1 MDLQAFQERF
11 GILGR
16 APSLRRAIEQVRQV
30 APTDIAVLFEG
41 ESGVGK
47 EVFAGA
53 LHGLSRRRHRRIV
66 VVNCGAIPEGLI
78 EAELFGAEKGAYTG
92 SVEKRAGYFEE
103 ADGGTLFLDEIGEM
117 PLQAQVRLL
126 RVLETGQYS
135 RVGSSATQ
143 TSDAR
148 VVAATNKDLG
158 AEVEAGRFREDL
170 YYRLSTVV
178 IGIPPLRARREDILP
193 LFDHFVERSAQR
205 YGAARKTLSSGA
217 RDLLT
222 RYGWPGNVR
231 ELRNVA
237 EQTVVLVREDPVPAD
252 ALRPFLRGVSAGA
265 GLVRR
270 PDGPPD
276 ELREREL
283 LYRALGEIRADLR
296 DVRSMVGRLAGDE
309 GAWGAPDRAASDR
322 AGAWGAPPS
331 GPRELPAHAPERRRT
346 DERHR
351 ADTDYIEPEVAYE
364 PPVPA
369 PSEAADTHFEIEDAG
384 AAAAGLGGLPE
395 TFEEALADGLPL
407 PSIEDAE
414 RALIREALRRFDGN
428 RRETAEALGIS
439 ERTLYRKIK
448 DIEDAE

>member
-1 MDLQAFQERF
+1 MDSQAFQERF
-11 GILGR
+11 GIMGR

-30 APTDIAVLFEG
+30 APTDIPVLFEG

-47 EVFAGA
+47 ELFANA

-92 SVEKRAGYFEE
+92 SVERRAGYFEE

-126 RVLETGQYS
+126 RVLETGQFS
-135 RVGSSATQ
+135 RVGSSQTQ

-158 AEVEAGRFREDL
+158 EEVAAGRFREDL

-178 IGIPPLRARREDILP
+178 IRIPPLRARREDVLP
-193 LFDHFVERSAQR
+193 LFERFAERSAER
-205 YGAARKTLSSGA
+205 YGAARKTLAPSA
-217 RDLLT
+217 RDLLG
-222 RYGWPGNVR
+222 RYNWPGNVR

-270 PDGPPD
+270 DAPAEPLGQ
-276 ELREREL
+276 EV
-283 LYRALGEIRADLR
+283 LYRALAEMRSELR
-296 DVRSMVGRLAGDE
+296 EVRTLVGRLAGE
-309 GAWGAPDRAASDR
+309 GEPFRSAWEERGSAWDAPA
-322 AGAWGAPPS
+322 
-331 GPRELPAHAPERRRT
+331 PRELPPAAGGG
-346 DERHR
+346 
-351 ADTDYIEPEVAYE
+351 ADYIEPEVAYE
-364 PPVPA
+364 PPDVYPDA
-369 PSEAADTHFEIEDAG
+369 ADAADTPFEIEP
-384 AAAAGLGGLPE
+384 LGGLPE
-395 TFEEALADGLPL
+395 SLEDALAAGLPL
-407 PSIEDAE
+407 PTIEAAE
-414 RALIREALRRFDGN
+414 ATLIREALRRFDGN
-428 RRETAEALGIS
+428 RRETADALGIS

-448 DIEDAE
+448 DLDED

>member
-30 APTDIAVLFEG
+30 APTEIPVLFEG

-47 EVFAGA
+47 ELFANA

-126 RVLETGQYS
+126 RVLETGQFS
-135 RVGSSATQ
+135 RVGSSQTQ

-158 AEVEAGRFREDL
+158 EEVAAGRFREDL

-178 IGIPPLRARREDILP
+178 IRIPPLRARREDIFP
-193 LFDHFVERSAQR
+193 LFQRFAERSAER
-205 YGAARKTLSSGA
+205 YGAALKTLAPSA
-217 RDLLT
+217 RDLLG
-222 RYGWPGNVR
+222 RYNWPGNVR

-237 EQTVVLVREDPVPAD
+237 EQTVVLTRENPVPAE

-270 PDGPPD
+270 EGPSGD
-276 ELREREL
+276 ALQDQAL
-283 LYRALGEIRADLR
+283 LYRAVGELRSELREVRAL
-296 DVRSMVGRLAGDE
+296 VGRLAGD
-309 GAWGAPDRAASDR
+309 GGVRPATWDDGGWDA
-322 AGAWGAPPS
+322 APP
-331 GPRELPAHAPERRRT
+331 PRELPAQAGGP
-346 DERHR
+346 
-351 ADTDYIEPEVAYE
+351 AAGPAQAGGYIEPEVAYE
-364 PPVPA
+364 PPDVYTE
-369 PSEAADTHFEIEDAG
+369 PSDASDTPFEIEP
-384 AAAAGLGGLPE
+384 AAGLPDSLDD
-395 TFEEALADGLPL
+395 ALASGLPL
-407 PSIEDAE
+407 PTIEDAE
-414 RALIREALRRFDGN
+414 AMLIREALRRFDGN
-428 RRETAEALGIS
+428 RRETADALGIS

-448 DIEDAE
+448 DLDEG